1 LLVRGTPGELT
12 DWAGESRQFSI
23 GRHARPVERVA
34 VGFRVRLFGLSFLM
48 LFVELALIRWTAA
61 NNVHLAYLTNFVL
74 LASFLGI
81 GAGFLAARFERDLF
95 SLAPVCLALLVAFV
109 LAFPVRLT
117 TLNGPHQLQ
126 GSFGSAP
133 LPKAISLPVI
143 FFVTV
148 ATMACIGHGV
158 ARIFQRLRP
167 LEAYRL
173 DILGSL
179 AGIAVFSALA
189 FLELPPIAW
198 GAIASAGFL
207 LLCGRLARW
216 WQWGGV
222 AAILTLLTIHSLS
235 PHDHWSPYYKVT
247 SIATSGRTKVAGIT
261 THGTL
266 VVSANNIPH
275 QTAYPVATLHKLERF
290 YFFPYRH
297 VKKPLNDVLIV
308 GAGSGNDVAVALS
321 EGARHVDAVEIDPEI
336 QRLGRKYHPDHPYQS
351 PRVSVHIN
359 DGRAY
364 LESTS
369 RHYDLILFALPDS
382 LTLLAGQSN
391 LRLENYLF
399 TIESMRSAK
408 AHLKPG
414 GTFAMYNYYEPFLLD
429 RYAGQLKTVFGTP
442 PCAERGDT
450 LGARQQAVLTSR
462 LGGPTP
468 NCKKPWHGPMLS
480 PATDDHPFPYLQS
493 NTIPVMYLWWLL
505 FVIAVSVVV
514 VRVAGGPFRR
524 MGGYLDL
531 AFMGGAFLLLETKN
545 IVQFALL
552 FGTTWFVN
560 SLVFAGVLLSVFLA
574 IEVARRVPL
583 PKPWVLYLL
592 LFGSLAL
599 SWAIPQESLLSLAP
613 GWRFV
618 AAASLAFAPIF
629 LANLVFAQRFRDVAL
644 STTAFGANLLGA
656 MLGGV
661 LEYLALITGYR
672 ALLIV
677 VAGLYALAFA
687 ASRVRTSP
695 A

>member
-1 LLVRGTPGELT
+1 LT
-12 DWAGESRQFSI
+12 DWAGESRDFGGALERRS
-23 GRHARPVERVA
+23 RPLARVA
-34 VGFRVRLFGLSFLM
+34 VGFRVRLVGLSFLM

-61 NNVHLAYLTNFVL
+61 NNIHLAYLTNFVL

-95 SLAPVCLALLVAFV
+95 SLAPVGLALLVGFV

-126 GSFGSAP
+126 GSFGSSP
-133 LPKAISLPVI
+133 LPKAVGLPVI
-143 FFVTV
+143 FVLTA
-148 ATMACIGHGV
+148 ATMTCIGHGV
-158 ARIFQRLRP
+158 ARIFLRLP
-167 LEAYRL
+167 SLEAYRF

-179 AGIAVFSALA
+179 VGIGVFSGLA
-189 FLELPPIAW
+189 FLELPPVAW
-198 GAIASAGFL
+198 GAIAAAAFL
-207 LLCGRLARW
+207 LLGGRLPRW

-222 AAILTLLTIHSLS
+222 AAFVTLLAIESLS

-247 SIATSGRTKVAGIT
+247 ATVTPGVTEVAGFK
-261 THGTL
+261 THGTI

-275 QTAYPVATLHKLERF
+275 QTAYPIATLRKIERF

-297 VKKPLNDVLIV
+297 VRKPLGNVLIV

-321 EGARHVDAVEIDPEI
+321 EGAKHVDAVEIDPEI
-336 QRLGRKYHPDHPYQS
+336 QRLGRQYHPDRPYQS
-351 PRVSVHIN
+351 PSVSVHIN
-359 DGRAY
+359 DGRAF

-369 RHYDLILFALPDS
+369 KKYDLILMALPDS

-399 TIESMRSAK
+399 TIEAMRSAR
-408 AHLKPG
+408 AHLASG

-429 RYAGQLKTVFGTP
+429 RYAGQLKRVFGTT

-450 LGARQQAVLTSR
+450 LGARQQAVLTVALS
-462 LGGPTP
+462 GATP
-468 NCKKPWHGPMLS
+468 NCKKPWHGPTLEA
-480 PATDDHPFPYLQS
+480 ATDDHPFPYLQS
-493 NTIPVMYLWWLL
+493 RSIPVFYLWWLL
-505 FVIAVSVVV
+505 FVVGVSVVV
-514 VRVAGGPFRR
+514 VRFAGGPFRR

-545 IVQFALL
+545 VVQFALL

-574 IEVARRVPL
+574 IEVARRVRL
-583 PKPWVLYLL
+583 PRPWVLYLL
-592 LFGSLAL
+592 LLGALAL
-599 SWAIPQESLLSLAP
+599 SWAVPQESLLSLAP
-613 GWRFV
+613 WWRFF
-618 AAASLAFAPIF
+618 AAAALAFAPIF

-661 LEYLALITGYR
+661 LEYLALVTGYR
-672 ALLIV
+672 MLLVV
-677 VAGLYALAFA
+677 VAGLYALAFV
-687 ASRVRTSP
+687 ASRLRAAP